1 MKQNEENMTLSDLID
16 SCSELVLKNKDV
28 TVNWDG
34 MTHMATVKSGEHLV
48 FTLHDEPKLKSEE
61 IPEDVNVLCVFDTD
75 VRQRPYEYVI
85 RESND
90 EYMKILN
97 LFSLCMKK
105 CIEQEKIKENA
116 QQANENA
123 RLNTCVQ
130 IIRKYIPIRKDIQK
144 NRIFGFFARNR
155 E

>member
-1 MKQNEENMTLSDLID
+1 MNQNEENMALSDLID

-48 FTLHDEPKLKSEE
+48 FTLQDEPKLKSEE
-61 IPEDVNVLCVFDTD
+61 IPKDVNVLCVFDTD
-75 VRQRPYEYVI
+75 VRQRPYKYVI
-85 RESND
+85 YESSD

-105 CIEQEKIKENA
+105 CNGQEKAKQDA
-116 QQANENA
+116 QKANEIA
-123 RLNTCVQ
+123 RLNTCLQ
-130 IIRKYIPIRKDIQK
+130 IIHKYIPIRKDIQK

-155 E
+155 